1 MMFISLVCMLGLVY
15 EVSRVYLS
23 HGIYDLIC
31 DPRHEFNQGKIVF
44 WMYMYYVSKYIEL
57 LDTLIIVLRRSE
69 LRFIHTYHHVTT
81 MFITFFGM
89 VTNGTGQWVII
100 LLNVWVHVIMYY
112 YYMLISM
119 GIRDIW
125 WKMYLTDI
133 QLVQFVVDMIAF
145 TFYIFSDIMY
155 ERPRGNKCTGSLGG
169 AILGDFIVASF
180 FVLFYRLKM
189 TNLRRMR
196 EARERRAAVAAVAAQ
211 KSKSE

>member
-1 MMFISLVCMLGLVY
+1 
-15 EVSRVYLS
+15 
-23 HGIYDLIC
+23 
-31 DPRHEFNQGKIVF
+31 
-44 WMYMYYVSKYIEL
+44 MYYVSKYIEL

-145 TFYIFSDIMY
+145 TFYIFSDVMY

-189 TNLRRMR
+189 TNLRKMR
-196 EARERRAAVAAVAAQ
+196 EARERRAAAATAAVAAQ